1 MKTDTLLFKQDDG
14 SFDIE
19 WENGELK
26 FTEGLD
32 TAIDLSFYGEKRA
45 SESEV
50 ARPERRRGWIGN
62 ELYEVIGL
70 RGYEVGNK
78 LWVLSQARISQR
90 NFNLGISY
98 IKNGLNWLIEDK
110 LAKNVNV
117 SGVILDNEKYQF
129 NIEVVRFDN
138 TVLKRQYFLWEN
150 TNFNEEV

>member
-1 MKTDTLLFKQDDG
+1 MKTDTLLIKQDNG
-14 SFDIE
+14 TFDIE
-19 WENGELK
+19 WENGQIK

-50 ARPERRRGWIGN
+50 ARPERRRGWVGN
-62 ELYEVIGL
+62 ELFDVIGF

-78 LWVLSQARISQR
+78 LWLLSQARITQR
-90 NFNLGISY
+90 NLNLGISY

-117 SGVILDNEKYQF
+117 SGIIENNEKYKF
-129 NIEVVRFDN
+129 TIEIVRFDN
-138 TVLKRQYFLWEN
+138 TVLKRQYNLWEN
-150 TNFNEEV
+150 TNFDGEI